1 MKIGMEYSPL
11 SSGYRRY
18 GEKRFEKIKE
28 HGFSCLDY
36 GMSTTSGLLY
46 DPPVAEA
53 EKILLEERRMIEAA
67 GLEVFQVHGPWRWPP
82 QDATEEDRAERLEK
96 MERSLWMT
104 SVMGCKNWIIH
115 PLMPHTTKDLDN
127 GMAEE
132 TWKINADFFPRVL
145 EIAKSYDITICF
157 ENMPMLRFSIA
168 TPEDILRFVKFMDD
182 DHFKVCLDTGHVN
195 VFNHLSIGDSVR
207 LLGKEIRTLHVHDN
221 SRSIDLHQ
229 MPFFGTLNWKEF
241 ADALHEIEYDGV
253 FSLETAPPAR
263 LPDPLHDEAG
273 RFLFRV
279 ANQIING

>member
-229 MPFFGTLNWKEF
+229 MPFFGTLNWKEL

>member
-18 GEKRFEKIKE
+18 GEQRFEKIRE

-229 MPFFGTLNWKEF
+229 MPFFGTLNWKEL

>member
-104 SVMGCKNWIIH
+104 SVMDCKNWIIH

-168 TPEDILRFVKFMDD
+168 TPEDILRFVRFMND

-229 MPFFGTLNWKEF
+229 MPFFGTLNWKEL

>member
-1 MKIGMEYSPL
+1 MRIGMEYSPL

-18 GEKRFEKIKE
+18 GEQRFEKIKE

-82 QDATEEDRAERLEK
+82 QDGTEEDRAERLEK

-229 MPFFGTLNWKEF
+229 MPFFGTLNWKEL

>member
-18 GEKRFEKIKE
+18 GEKRFEKIRE

-168 TPEDILRFVKFMDD
+168 TPEDILRFVKFMND

-229 MPFFGTLNWKEF
+229 MPFFGTLNWKEL

>member
-36 GMSTTSGLLY
+36 GMSTTMGLLY

-168 TPEDILRFVKFMDD
+168 TPEDILRFVRFMND

-229 MPFFGTLNWKEF
+229 MPFFGTLNWKEL

-273 RFLFRV
+273 HFLFRV

>member
-36 GMSTTSGLLY
+36 GMSTTMGLLY

-168 TPEDILRFVKFMDD
+168 TPEDILRFVRFMND

-229 MPFFGTLNWKEF
+229 MPFFGTLNWKEL